1 MISHNLQFFI
11 VKFIFKGI
19 ITVAI
24 VAHSILFYC
33 QLRLTAAEP

>member
-1 MISHNLQFFI
+1 MRSHNLQFFI

-24 VAHSILFYC
+24 VVHCFVL
-33 QLRLTAAEP
+33 LPVKTVTAAQP